1 MIDWIAALERALAA
15 DGRAVL
21 VTVAATRGSVPREAG
36 ARMIATRERTYGTIG
51 GGHLEFEAIRIAR
64 EALDNA
70 SGGAWLARFPLAARL
85 GQCCGGVA
93 TVLFQTFDAA
103 AQASLEAI
111 ARRVAAGEIFALAT
125 AVAPQVTGPSIVAAD
140 AGVPPAILAAATE
153 LLREGGAPL
162 LVDDAGTSWFVERAA
177 RNDFRVVLFGNGHVG
192 RALVQVLGALP
203 CAVTWVD
210 EREHDFPSTI
220 PDNVDIVATDVPEA
234 EVRAAAPGSIF
245 LVMTHSHALDFD
257 LVAAIAAR
265 GDFDYAGMIGSAAKR
280 AQMERRLATR
290 GVDAAM
296 IGRIVCPIGIAGI
309 DGREPGAIA
318 IAVAAELLQ
327 RRERAVAARN
337 AHASRAE
344 GGR

>member
-1 MIDWIAALERALAA
+1 MIDWMGPLRRALAGE
-15 DGRAVL
+15 GRAVL

-36 ARMIATRERTYGTIG
+36 ARMIATRERTFGTIG

-103 AQASLEAI
+103 ADAMLEAI
-111 ARRVAAGEIFALAT
+111 AQRVAAEESFALAT
-125 AVAPQVTGPSIVAAD
+125 AVTPQAAGPCIVAAD
-140 AGVPPAILAAATE
+140 AGLPRAVVAAAE
-153 LLREGGAPL
+153 DLLREDGAAL

-177 RNDFRVVLFGNGHVG
+177 RNDFRVVIFGNGHVG

-210 EREHDFPSTI
+210 EREQDFPPAV
-220 PDNVDIVATDVPEA
+220 PDNVETIVTDVPEA
-234 EVRAAAPGSIF
+234 EVRAAAPGSMF

-257 LVAAIAAR
+257 LVAAIASR

-280 AQMERRLATR
+280 AQMERRLVTR
-290 GVDAAM
+290 GVDEGV

-318 IAVAAELLQ
+318 VAVAAELLQ
-327 RRERAVAARN
+327 RRERAVAARH
-337 AHASRAE
+337 AHAARAE